1 MRSASR
7 AAAALLAV
15 GLSQGIVFAESPP
28 LALADLAAARK
39 RHPAEL
45 EAEARIATSLRRL
58 AGSQGVLL
66 GGATLSA
73 AAGPRRGEG
82 GDAST
87 DVALGLDLPLL
98 FAREEQRALAAAIEA
113 AAPVLRSAAR
123 ATAELELE
131 LAYLDAWRDAE
142 LAALR
147 ETELGIVFAWLA
159 AVERRVEA
167 GAEAPYEAV
176 AVAGEVTRATLERDA
191 ARAAAIASHASLA
204 ARVELPLEGRAL
216 AGPGA
221 APPAPPPAEGD
232 GALRLAIRLGA
243 ELVAAEARLEA
254 ASGVARWSLAT
265 ELAREGEEEVA
276 RLGLAYRI
284 APRGERPRAEAESA
298 ATAAALERRSSV
310 ERAALEARAAAAASR
325 LAAPASSFGS
335 ETVARALAALEAR
348 IVEGKERPSAVLPQ
362 RRALVD
368 AEVAAIE
375 GRHARA
381 AARAELVSLTRG
393 VEP

>member
-15 GLSQGIVFAESPP
+15 GLSQGVVFAASPP
-28 LALADLAAARK
+28 LALAELAAARK
-39 RHPAEL
+39 PHPAEL
-45 EAEARIATSLRRL
+45 EAEARLASALRRL
-58 AGSQGVLL
+58 AGSRGVLL
-66 GGATLSA
+66 GGATFSA

-142 LAALR
+142 VAALR
-147 ETELGIVFAWLA
+147 ETELGIVAAWLA

-176 AVAGEVTRATLERDA
+176 AVAGEVARATLERDA
-191 ARAAAIASHASLA
+191 ARAVAIASRAALA
-204 ARVELPLEGRAL
+204 AAIEIPLEGRTL
-216 AGPGA
+216 AGPDDAWLALAPAGGEGA
-221 APPAPPPAEGD
+221 LGL
-232 GALRLAIRLGA
+232 ALRLDA
-243 ELVAAEARLEA
+243 ELAAAEARLDA
-254 ASGVARWSLAT
+254 ASGVARWSVAT

-284 APRGERPRAEAESA
+284 APRGERPRAEGETA
-298 ATAAALERRSSV
+298 ATAAALERRATLA
-310 ERAALEARAAAAASR
+310 RAALDARAAAAGSR
-325 LAAPASSFGS
+325 LADSPPSLGPESID
-335 ETVARALAALEAR
+335 RALAALGAR

-368 AEVAAIE
+368 AEAAWIE
-375 GRHARA
+375 GRSARA
-381 AARAELVSLTRG
+381 AARAELAALSRG